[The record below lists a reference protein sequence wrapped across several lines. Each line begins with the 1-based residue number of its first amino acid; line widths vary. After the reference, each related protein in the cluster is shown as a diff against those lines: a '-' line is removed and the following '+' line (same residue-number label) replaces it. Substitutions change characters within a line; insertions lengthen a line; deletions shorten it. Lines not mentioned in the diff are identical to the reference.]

1 MTVIAVQLDLFAP
14 PPKPEEVVALPPA
27 RKVKLRSLGR
37 GWSMPTGFP
46 TRTPPHHADHQTPD
60 GRWYIEANDWAGGRW
75 CVFDTTDP
83 AQLAEKHRYLERRY
97 YDPEVPYTLHP
108 IPAEAGTVVKTLDEA
123 KELIAEVDQ

>member
-1 MTVIAVQLDLFAP
+1 MTSIAVQLDLFAP
-14 PPKPEEVVALPPA
+14 PPKPA
-27 RKVKLRSLGR
+27 RIVKLLSLGR
-37 GWSMPTGFP
+37 GPSGLPTGFP
-46 TRTPPHHADHQTPD
+46 CRPSVPNASWVTPD

-108 IPAEAGTVVKTLDEA
+108 IPTETGTVVKTLDEA
-123 KELIAEVDQ
+123 KQLIAEATR